1 MSMSKKIFLSA
12 TYALLMILFIY
23 AATSK
28 LLDYHTF
35 VVKLGRDPFIGHYA
49 SAISIVL
56 PVVEIVTAVLLAIP
70 AMQRIGLWLSLT
82 IMSAF
87 TIYVALV
94 LTIAPQIPCTCGGF
108 IQAMTWNQHLI
119 FNIAFVLLASLAI
132 ILTKPAAS
140 KSDPAFSPKPIGSI

>member
-1 MSMSKKIFLSA
+1 MSKKIFLSA
-12 TYALLMILFIY
+12 TYALLIILFIY

-35 VVKLGRDPFIGHYA
+35 VVKLGRDPFIGYYA
-49 SAISIVL
+49 TAISIVL
-56 PVVEIVTAVLLAIP
+56 PTVEVVTAVLLAIP
-70 AMQRIGLWLSLT
+70 GLQRIGLWLSLA

-108 IQAMTWNQHLI
+108 IQAMTWSQHLL
-119 FNIAFVLLASLAI
+119 FNIFFIFLILSAI
-132 ILTKPAAS
+132 ILNRSAA
-140 KSDPAFSPKPIGSI
+140 KSNSSFTPKPIGSL